1 MTLFILSLSAILIT
15 LPFYFPDLFFLSYFS
30 FIPIFVIIKKSNI
43 KNTFLYGWLF
53 GFIYISISSYWLF
66 YPLDKFSGL
75 NIIFNIFL
83 LILLFGFIGLF
94 YGIWAYI
101 TKSIGIGAVRVA
113 LSWTGIEF
121 LRYKIISAFPVAYL
135 GYTQSSFKTIL
146 QWADIGGI
154 FLISFFVLLING
166 YIFKLINN
174 RDKKFLI
181 PILILFLIIG
191 SYGMYKV
198 NFSYNNENQDKL
210 SIGIIQTNINQ
221 NEKWKTANI
230 EKNINE
236 LFNSANNIKDVQL
249 YITPETSL
257 TFDIIRNEYYRNI
270 VFKNMDNYNSYFQF
284 GAQAIKND
292 PEHVYNSSLLFSTE
306 GKMIDR
312 YNKNRLVAFGEI
324 IPFNKIVNKLTNKK
338 WHSLTAGEKYNIF
351 EINDVKWRTFICSE
365 ILYPMLS
372 DNLKDFDFIVN
383 QSNEAWFENGLQKQ
397 MWSAAIFRAVES
409 RKTVIKAGNRAI
421 SGVIMP
427 SGKIQE
433 MKAVNNIN
441 AIKTKITLNK
451 ENTFY
456 NKYGNYPGY
465 IALIIVIIL
474 YVINSIN
481 KFNKNKMGSEKDE
494 EEI

>member
-1 MTLFILSLSAILIT
+1 
-15 LPFYFPDLFFLSYFS
+15 
-30 FIPIFVIIKKSNI
+30 
-43 KNTFLYGWLF
+43 
-53 GFIYISISSYWLF
+53 
-66 YPLDKFSGL
+66 
-75 NIIFNIFL
+75 
-83 LILLFGFIGLF
+83 
-94 YGIWAYI
+94 
-101 TKSIGIGAVRVA
+101 
-113 LSWTGIEF
+113 
-121 LRYKIISAFPVAYL
+121 
-135 GYTQSSFKTIL
+135 
-146 QWADIGGI
+146 
-154 FLISFFVLLING
+154 
-166 YIFKLINN
+166 
-174 RDKKFLI
+174 
-181 PILILFLIIG
+181 
-191 SYGMYKV
+191 
-198 NFSYNNENQDKL
+198 
-210 SIGIIQTNINQ
+210 
-221 NEKWKTANI
+221 
-230 EKNINE
+230 
-236 LFNSANNIKDVQL
+236 
-249 YITPETSL
+249 
-257 TFDIIRNEYYRNI
+257 
-270 VFKNMDNYNSYFQF
+270 MDNYNSYFQF